1 MAARPIT
8 LVLEREHLRR
18 LICSHPVI
26 FHADA
31 GPIEVRLDLDRS
43 GPVGQYTDP
52 PEAEEFYRK
61 PK

>member
-1 MAARPIT
+1 MAVQPIL

-18 LICSHPVI
+18 LINSLPVV
-26 FHADA
+26 FHAAA